1 MEKKWISKAIKK
13 PGALREYVK
22 RKYGKKGFDKDG
34 KIKYSI
40 LLQLRKSKNQTIR
53 KRANLALLLRKM
65 NK

>member
-1 MEKKWISKAIKK
+1 LEKKWISKAIKK

-34 KIKYSI
+34 KIKHSI
-40 LLQLRKSKNQTIR
+40 LLQLKKSKNQTIR